1 MKIETNIK
9 IALVA
14 GALLLLL
21 GNAMIFVKNYKT
33 DWRDY
38 QKEYFAKVIE
48 QTDDEQLKEI
58 MASRKPRIEQLIVNE
73 FGEDRVDRCLTCHL
87 GIDDDRFAT
96 AEQPFKTHPSVP
108 GKHDLRAMGCTI
120 CHEGNGRGL
129 TTRDAHGH
137 KDEYW
142 MTPLLIGDYTE
153 SACAKCH
160 PAPYLAET
168 PHLKKGAELYKT
180 KACYGCHK
188 IEGISEGILGVEL
201 THVGEKWKPDYLME
215 SLVDPKANNLESLMP
230 KMKLTEEEKKALLIY
245 LESLTGED
253 LVDGPVLDLY
263 AQKKWAERE
272 EAVVEVS
279 VKSGEKLFK
288 SLACNACHSINEV
301 GGNVGP
307 ELSVVGLQRTEEWI
321 IQHFIDPRAMVAGSL
336 MPDFDLSQ
344 TEMKAITSYL
354 MSLKDKT
361 IGD

>member
-168 PHLKKGAELYKT
+168 PH
-180 KACYGCHK
+180 
-188 IEGISEGILGVEL
+188 VF
-201 THVGEKWKPDYLME
+201 
-215 SLVDPKANNLESLMP
+215 
-230 KMKLTEEEKKALLIY
+230 
-245 LESLTGED
+245 
-253 LVDGPVLDLY
+253 
-263 AQKKWAERE
+263 
-272 EAVVEVS
+272 
-279 VKSGEKLFK
+279 LF
-288 SLACNACHSINEV
+288 
-301 GGNVGP
+301 
-307 ELSVVGLQRTEEWI
+307 
-321 IQHFIDPRAMVAGSL
+321 
-336 MPDFDLSQ
+336 
-344 TEMKAITSYL
+344 
-354 MSLKDKT
+354 
-361 IGD
+361 